1 MSACGQCMRAL
12 RQQQRQFARSSASAR
27 SPIAF
32 TGLQSIPN
40 QQRRAFSGS
49 PSRSDDKLFWRPEPS
64 PKQPGSNNA
73 PNLQA
78 SLAQTL
84 RKNARGTTEPYV
96 AYGGTEELF
105 KECARQCSYTIPTAL
120 EKDPADPPRTAAGE
134 DLGVGEGWWFQAKQE
149 HGLGLDATFNSWA
162 QVVFL
167 HMYVLTVRFRMFP
180 KEHVQV
186 WHQNL
191 LDHFFYAAE
200 DRMAIWHG
208 MSSRGTRNR
217 YLKELYSQWRGVIL
231 SYDEGLIKGDS
242 VLATA
247 VWRNIFKANPAVD
260 IADIAMVTSYMRRE
274 LVKLGAMD
282 DNVLTGGGVKFGTP
296 QPSAE
301 RRLVEEKSP
310 LMAKEFSADELKTP
324 EGPQA

>member
-1 MSACGQCMRAL
+1 MRAL
-12 RQQQRQFARSSASAR
+12 RQQHRQLARNGANGLS
-27 SPIAF
+27 SPIAAGRF
-32 TGLQSIPN
+32 TQTHS
-40 QQRRAFSGS
+40 FSAAA
-49 PSRSDDKLFWRPEPS
+49 SRSDDKPFSRSENPI
-64 PKQPGSNNA
+64 PKPPGSS
-73 PNLQA
+73 NLQA

-120 EKDPADPPRTAAGE
+120 EKEPIDPPRTAAGE
-134 DLGVGEGWWFQAKQE
+134 DLGVGEGWWFQPKQE
-149 HGLGLDATFNSWA
+149 QGLGLDATFNSWA

-200 DRMAIWHG
+200 DRMAVWHG
-208 MSSRGTRNR
+208 MSARGTRNR

-231 SYDEGLIKGDS
+231 SYDEGLVKGDA

-247 VWRNIFKANPAVD
+247 VWRNIFKANPATDV
-260 IADIAMVTSYMRRE
+260 ADIAMVTSYMRRE
-274 LVKLGAMD
+274 LVKLGVMD
-282 DNVLTGGGVKFGTP
+282 DNALTTGGVTFGKSPPT
-296 QPSAE
+296 AE
-301 RRLVEEKSP
+301 RRLVEAKSP
-310 LMAKEFSADELKTP
+310 LMEKEFSADDLKTSS
-324 EGPQA
+324 GP